1 MLYINSKLPNTNY
14 DELSRNDKKAI
25 CNIDSLFKDNNL
37 NKIEVPLMSSIDL
50 EKQSEFC
57 TDVKTLV
64 RIQYAIYNISSI
76 VFSREVRKDTEN
88 KDFFVYFANRVT
100 TADKELEKLFT
111 EAKKS
116 DKKRESSKKV
126 TERAEAKAKAK
137 AEAEA
142 KADDDWNVRAT
153 KELSK
158 YLVTRFKIKTTELNG
173 VETELLRILRSI
185 K

>member
-1 MLYINSKLPNTNY
+1 MLYINSKLPKINY
-14 DELSRNDKKAI
+14 DELTRNDKKVVCI
-25 CNIDSLFKDNNL
+25 IDGLFNDKKL
-37 NKIEVPLMSSIDL
+37 NKIEIPLTSAVDL

-57 TDVKTLV
+57 ADVKTLV
-64 RIQYAIYNISSI
+64 RIQYAVYNLSSI
-76 VFSREVRKDTEN
+76 VFSRETRKDSEN

-100 TADKELEKLFT
+100 NTDIELEKLFSEPKKT
-111 EAKKS
+111 E
-116 DKKRESSKKV
+116 KKRESSKK
-126 TERAEAKAKAK
+126 TLERSEAKAKAK

-142 KADDDWNVRAT
+142 KADDDWNIRAT